1 MLQIIALLA
10 LLIYAMGPSA
20 LSGVAVVLVL
30 TPLQSK
36 FMTMAESLRGD
47 IAKVRKIIPLPT

>member
-1 MLQIIALLA
+1 MSGSSVLQIIALLA

-20 LSGVAVVLVL
+20 LAGVAVVLVL

-47 IAKVRKIIPLPT
+47 IAKV